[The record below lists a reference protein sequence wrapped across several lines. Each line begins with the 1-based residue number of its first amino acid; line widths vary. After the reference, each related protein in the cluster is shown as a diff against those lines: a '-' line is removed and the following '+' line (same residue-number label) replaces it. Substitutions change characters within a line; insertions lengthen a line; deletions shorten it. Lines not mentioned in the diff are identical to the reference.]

1 MNYIAMTLKRL
12 KKVSGKSI
20 ATSDGRIVGRIVDFI
35 TDEGTGSIMEILAV
49 PAPGK
54 IENLKKDMEGRY
66 IIPYSIVRPGQDFLV
81 VDAEKLR
88 RLK

>member
-1 MNYIAMTLKRL
+1 MAFRRF

-35 TDEGTGSIMEILAV
+35 TDEGTGNIVEILAV

-54 IENLKKDMEGRY
+54 IENLKKRY
-66 IIPYSIVRPGQDFLV
+66 
-81 VDAEKLR
+81 
-88 RLK
+88 

>member
-1 MNYIAMTLKRL
+1 MAFRRF

-35 TDEGTGSIMEILAV
+35 TDEGTGNIVEILAV

-54 IENLKKDMEGRY
+54 IENLKKDIDGRY
-66 IIPYSIVRPGQDFLV
+66 IIPYSIVKPGEDFLV
-81 VDAEKLR
+81 VDTEKLR